1 MKPALYL
8 SFLLCW
14 SVFFSQTAITNDGQE
29 IMLLEDKTWKSS
41 RGDLGEFSTMEAF
54 TAGDQKV
61 IIFSDS
67 TWRFMNKATEDL
79 YENTVIS
86 SKTYTTSKG
95 ALSLAQSKRVNA
107 GFYYDPKK
115 WTILQEQHEY
125 SRGEFSLQGA
135 LNKDLYASF
144 GSFSLEGEATLKNVK
159 DIVLT
164 GFLMN
169 PSHYKIKRTEFR
181 TVNGNKVFY
190 IRYHDIDMDY
200 DVIHYYLITEDKA
213 CAQVSA
219 GSPEKNFASNE
230 KDLQDFLNGMIKMKT
245 EKYVEK
251 INVEAPVPPPVSSKN
266 QN

>member
-8 SFLLCW
+8 TFLLCW
-14 SVFFSQTAITNDGQE
+14 SVLFSQKAITNDGKE
-29 IMLLEDKTWKSS
+29 VMLFEDKTWKSS

-54 TAGDQKV
+54 TTGDQKV
-61 IIFSDS
+61 IISSDN
-67 TWRFMNKATEDL
+67 TWKFMNKATESL
-79 YENTVIS
+79 YENIVMN
-86 SKTYTTSKG
+86 SKTYTTSKS

-125 SRGEFSLQGA
+125 SRGEFALQGI
-135 LNKDLYASF
+135 LNKDLFASF
-144 GSFSLEGEATLKNVK
+144 GSFPLENNITLKNVK

-181 TVNGNKVFY
+181 TVNGSEVFY
-190 IRYHDIDMDY
+190 IRYHDMDMNY
-200 DVIHYYLITEDKA
+200 DIIHYYLVTEDKA
-213 CAQVSA
+213 CAQISV
-219 GSPEKNFASNE
+219 GSPEKNFASYE
-230 KDLQDFLNGMIKMKT
+230 KDLQDFINGLIKMET
-245 EKYVEK
+245 DKYVEK
-251 INVEAPVPPPVSSKN
+251 MNVEAPVPPPASSKN